1 LPSVGGDSRRTG
13 GGTAGIR
20 ERGREKRVTIG
31 GVIDDPNAALLVV
44 DVQKGFD
51 DAEYWGPRNNP
62 DCEANIAALLAHW
75 REKDRPVV
83 FVRHDSDEGASP
95 LRPDNPGNAFKD
107 VVTGD
112 PDVVV
117 SKHTNSCFY
126 GDPDLHQWLK
136 DRRIK
141 TLVLCG
147 ITTNHCCETT
157 ARMGGNLGYDVRF
170 VLDATHTFDRGDMTA
185 DQLAHATATNLD
197 GEFATIVR
205 TAEVLDA

>member
-1 LPSVGGDSRRTG
+1 LPSVGGDSRR
-13 GGTAGIR
+13 AAEFR
-20 ERGREKRVTIG
+20 QRDLEKTFTIPGVT
-31 GVIDDPNAALLVV
+31 DDPNAALIVV

-62 DCEANIAALLAHW
+62 ACEANIAALLAHW
-75 REKDRPVV
+75 REQDRPVV
-83 FVRHDSDEGASP
+83 FVRHDSDENASP

-107 VVTGD
+107 MITGD
-112 PDVVV
+112 PDVIV

-126 GDPDLHQWLK
+126 GDPDLHRWLQ

-157 ARMGGNLGYDVRF
+157 ARMGGNLGYDVNF

-197 GEFATIVR
+197 GEFATVVA
-205 TAEVLDA
+205 TQEVLDA